1 MPMNICTP
9 TFTAAL
15 FTRAERWKQ
24 SKRPLAEKQNVV
36 YPYQKNYSAIK
47 RNEAATDDIVPP

>member
-1 MPMNICTP
+1 MNICTP

-36 YPYQKNYSAIK
+36 YPYKKSYSAIK